1 MSTNYFK
8 PTLYSPPKVMDNKAQ
23 SIDVPAIKA
32 VDTSTP
38 AYQKYGALTSG
49 VNYAQR
55 KQIMDQLAQT
65 GNTSVYQN
73 FLKNLGSRRDTA
85 RAALMG
91 YGGISF
97 KGDDPSTPQDES
109 LEIKQETGLAGT
121 KERAAAQGATAA
133 GAATGLRGRARQMMV
148 GAALQ
153 RVSNEAR
160 AVINQYATDVNSM
173 SDQFKERQD
182 ELIGRWNTL
191 YGSDANDALQEQL
204 RQEAAKKAREEAA
217 ARAAEEA
224 RRAREAEAA
233 RAAEAARR
241 PQGAAAGSAPRL
253 PETGR
258 VGGPQAKWSKKAY
271 ALNMVRRL
279 QRPGGRYPAD
289 KYTLTVGR
297 PYGKNYFVIMAKKK

>member
-8 PTLYSPPKVMDNKAQ
+8 PTLYSPPKVIDNKAQ

-49 VNYAQR
+49 ANYAQR
-55 KQIMDQLAQT
+55 KQIMDQLGQT
-65 GNTSVYQN
+65 GNTSIYQN

-160 AVINQYATDVNSM
+160 AVINQYAADVNTM

-191 YGSDANDALQEQL
+191 YGGDAKDALAEEV
-204 RQEAAKKAREEAA
+204 RQEAVRKAQE
-217 ARAAEEA
+217 
-224 RRAREAEAA
+224 
-233 RAAEAARR
+233 EAARR
-241 PQGAAAGSAPRL
+241 QAEEAAKAEAAKSSRL
-253 PETGR
+253 PDTGR
-258 VGGPQAKWSKKAY
+258 VGGTQGRWANKAY
-271 ALNMVRRL
+271 AMRTVKKL
-279 QRPGGRYPAD
+279 QRADGRYPAD
-289 KYTLTVGR
+289 QYTLTVGK

>member
-1 MSTNYFK
+1 VSTNYFK

-133 GAATGLRGRARQMMV
+133 GAATGLRGRARQLMV

-173 SDQFKERQD
+173 SDQFKQRQD

-204 RQEAAKKAREEAA
+204 RQEAAKKAQEEAA

-224 RRAREAEAA
+224 RKAEAA
-233 RAAEAARR
+233 KYGKHGVARGGAPAANQRLWS
-241 PQGAAAGSAPRL
+241 GFAPPKASTL
-253 PETGR
+253 NNAFGVGKWR
-258 VGGPQAKWSKKAY
+258 VGQSWKVKNGK
-271 ALNMVRRL
+271 RRKFYVVV
-279 QRPGGRYPAD
+279 P
-289 KYTLTVGR
+289 K
-297 PYGKNYFVIMAKKK
+297 

>member
-65 GNTSVYQN
+65 GNTSIYQN

-109 LEIKQETGLAGT
+109 LEIKQETGTGLAGT

-204 RQEAAKKAREEAA
+204 RQEAAKKAQEAAA

-224 RRAREAEAA
+224 RKKQASRNK
-233 RAAEAARR
+233 
-241 PQGAAAGSAPRL
+241 RL

-258 VGGPQAKWSKKAY
+258 VGGSQARWTKKTHAM
-271 ALNMVRRL
+271 NTVKQL

-289 KYTLTVGR
+289 KYTLTVGK

>member
-8 PTLYSPPKVMDNKAQ
+8 PPSYRPPKVIDNKAQ

-55 KQIMDQLAQT
+55 KQIMDQLGQT
-65 GNTSVYQN
+65 GNTSIYQN

-121 KERAAAQGATAA
+121 KEVAGIQGATSSAA
-133 GAATGLRGRARQMMV
+133 QSGLRGRARQMMV

-204 RQEAAKKAREEAA
+204 RQEAAKKAQEAAA

-224 RRAREAEAA
+224 RKAQAA
-233 RAAEAARR
+233 S
-241 PQGAAAGSAPRL
+241 SARL

-258 VGGPQAKWSKKAY
+258 VGGSQARWSKRAY
-271 ALNMVRRL
+271 AQNTVRQL

-289 KYTLTVGR
+289 KYTLTVGK

>member
-65 GNTSVYQN
+65 GNTSIYQN

-109 LEIKQETGLAGT
+109 LEIKQETGLTGT

-133 GAATGLRGRARQMMV
+133 GAATGLRGRARQLMV

-173 SDQFKERQD
+173 STQFKERQD

-204 RQEAAKKAREEAA
+204 RQEAAKKAQEEAA

-224 RRAREAEAA
+224 RKEQASRNA
-233 RAAEAARR
+233 
-241 PQGAAAGSAPRL
+241 RL

-258 VGGPQAKWSKKAY
+258 VGGSQARWAKKTHAM
-271 ALNMVRRL
+271 NTVRQL

-289 KYTLTVGR
+289 KYTLTVGK
-297 PYGKNYFVIMAKKK
+297 PYGKNYFVIMAKKITQQELPRK

>member
-1 MSTNYFK
+1 MSTNYFR
-8 PTLYSPPKVMDNKAQ
+8 PPSYRPPKVIDNKAQ
-23 SIDVPAIKA
+23 SIDVPS
-32 VDTSTP
+32 VQSVNTSTP

-65 GNTSVYQN
+65 GNTSIYQN

-121 KERAAAQGATAA
+121 KEVAGAQGATSAA
-133 GAATGLRGRARQMMV
+133 ASSGLRGRARQMMV

-160 AVINQYATDVNSM
+160 AVINQYASDVNSM
-173 SDQFKERQD
+173 STQFKDRQD

-191 YGSDANDALQEQL
+191 YGSDAKDALAEEV
-204 RQEAAKKAREEAA
+204 RQEAVK
-217 ARAAEEA
+217 RAQQ
-224 RRAREAEAA
+224 
-233 RAAEAARR
+233 EAARR
-241 PQGAAAGSAPRL
+241 QAEEAAKAEAAKSSRL
-253 PETGR
+253 PDTGR
-258 VGGPQAKWSKKAY
+258 VGGSNAKWAKKSY
-271 ALNMVRRL
+271 ALNTVKKL
-279 QRPGGRYPAD
+279 QGPGGRYPAD
-289 KYTLTVGR
+289 KYTLTVGK